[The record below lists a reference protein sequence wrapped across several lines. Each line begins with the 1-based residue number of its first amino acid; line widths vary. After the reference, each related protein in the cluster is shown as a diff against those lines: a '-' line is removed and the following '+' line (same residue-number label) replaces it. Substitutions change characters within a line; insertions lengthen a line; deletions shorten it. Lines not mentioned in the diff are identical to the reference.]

1 MYYCDTDSVILNEIA
16 YNNLLKSNKVLID
29 DVILGGLKDEYPND
43 ILKEIRIVNKK
54 VYQYKIKGKWINKFK
69 GVKNPDESFY

>member
-16 YNNLLKSNKVLID
+16 YNNLLKSKKVLID

-54 VYQYKIKGKWINKFK
+54 VY
-69 GVKNPDESFY
+69 